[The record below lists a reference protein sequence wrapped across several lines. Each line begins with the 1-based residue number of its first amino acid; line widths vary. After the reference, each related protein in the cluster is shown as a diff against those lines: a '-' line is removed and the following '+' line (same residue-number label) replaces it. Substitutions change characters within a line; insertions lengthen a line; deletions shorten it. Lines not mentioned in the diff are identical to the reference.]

1 MPVPHVER
9 IAAAITAFR
18 RANEAFLAELN
29 TVSEPERAPE
39 DGGWTPAQIAW
50 HLAETN
56 LYVAGMIA
64 GRLPGP
70 TQSPGF
76 SEDPAV
82 FSKIPERVATPIP
95 DVHPPADVTRQDAV
109 ARLRATEAPT
119 IRAIEAL
126 PVERASSFTVEF
138 PFGTINLYQVA
149 EFVGAHVMRHQAQLR
164 RAARPKEPES
174 ESPR

>member
-9 IAAAITAFR
+9 ISAAINAFR
-18 RANEAFLAELN
+18 RANAAFLAELG
-29 TVSEPERAPE
+29 TVTEPERAPE

-50 HLAETN
+50 HVAETN
-56 LYVAGMIA
+56 LYVAEMIS

-70 TQSPGF
+70 TQSPEF

-82 FSKIPERVATPIP
+82 FSRIPERVATPIP
-95 DVHPPADVTRQDAV
+95 DVHPPADVTRQDAL
-109 ARLRATEAPT
+109 ARLRASEAPT
-119 IRAIEAL
+119 IRAIESLTAD
-126 PVERASSFTVEF
+126 RASRFTVEF

-164 RAARPKEPES
+164 RTRRTCPP
-174 ESPR
+174 